1 VRFTW
6 RATRRLLAGGLAALG
21 LLMMAPGSV
30 TAAGN
35 GTTQRPVQDFLDA
48 QYANLPYIID
58 FVSGSTGALEYR
70 SRVDF
75 LGVIANLVAAP
86 NGADFE
92 STYDGSVT
100 ERVRSDGKTEVH
112 VIVRGHHVCGTVFDG
127 VTPSVAATVWGQIPL
142 YAIANDLPMSFCD
155 SHFEL
160 TYATDDPP
168 GSDLAWFVGLLAFPE
183 EGQEIIDLKVHAS
196 GVGELREAFGV
207 PDGTPGM
214 MTMHSMGL
222 TTPAFTAG
230 HADNLPFDGRPVANL
245 KLQPVGN

>member
-1 VRFTW
+1 MRFNW
-6 RATRRLLAGGLAALG
+6 SGARRILVGTLAAVG

-48 QYANLPYIID
+48 QYANPAFGID
-58 FVSGSTGALEYR
+58 FISGRAGAPEYT
-70 SRVDF
+70 SRIDF

-86 NGADFE
+86 LGADFE

-112 VIVRGHHVCGTVFDG
+112 VIVRGHHVSGTIFDG
-127 VTPSVAATVWGQIPL
+127 FPPSVAGTVWGYIPV
-142 YAIANDLPMSFCD
+142 YAIQNGLPMSFCD
-155 SHFEL
+155 SYFEM
-160 TYATDDPP
+160 TYATNDPP
-168 GSDLAWFVGLLAFPE
+168 GSPLAWFVGILAFPE

-196 GVGELREAFGV
+196 GIGELREAFGV

-214 MTMHSMGL
+214 MKMHSMGL
-222 TTPAFTAG
+222 TATAFVEG
-230 HADNLPFDGRPVANL
+230 RVDKLPYDGWPVANVQ
-245 KLQPVGN
+245 LQPVGN